1 MFCIIYN
8 ILYNIV
14 KQSFLYVDIVIVN
27 RTVLKFYVFLYT
39 IGLTL
44 MFYINMFVLKL
55 LLINKNLNAIMF
67 FTFSSCSFIIV
78 FWDRQI
84 LTRKLMKITLIDKIA
99 NQSSILYQGL
109 TYWPHIG
116 LQLLEKGTFV
126 VAFGYNFKEE
136 WFPNTWLRWFLG
148 GQICP

>member
-14 KQSFLYVDIVIVN
+14 KQSFLYVDIVIID

-99 NQSSILYQGL
+99 NQSGIDLLASH
-109 TYWPHIG
+109 WPTTFG
-116 LQLLEKGTFV
+116 KGTFI

-136 WFPNTWLRWFLG
+136 
-148 GQICP
+148 